1 MPLYVMD
8 GWSREIVARRLRA
21 ARAEWALRIWIV
33 IAWAAA
39 IALVGWWLAW
49 AERRSAA
56 GDDVRVQT
64 GAGGPGAPL
73 DR

>member
-1 MPLYVMD
+1 
-8 GWSREIVARRLRA
+8 
-21 ARAEWALRIWIV
+21 LRIWIV

-49 AERRSAA
+49 VERRSAA